1 MGSYRELMEKANVP
15 WRSQDVEVEGP
26 KNIDLFSLKDALTTA
41 KKSKTTSTT
50 RTSQSDELVPK
61 VPLISESPSN
71 SEPSIIQATSV
82 GTLQVINA
90 KLDKILKN
98 QEEHAQTEK
107 MTQFRKEW
115 SHRVQEAEEDLDKA
129 TDGTR
134 PSDKDLDDDT
144 IDDALLF
151 YRSTQAPEIE
161 VSCSE

>member
-107 MTQFRKEW
+107 VRNDTLEKLVKTIQGIKYT
-115 SHRVQEAEEDLDKA
+115 HRD
-129 TDGTR
+129 R
-134 PSDKDLDDDT
+134 
-144 IDDALLF
+144 
-151 YRSTQAPEIE
+151 E
-161 VSCSE
+161 VLQS